1 MPVTST
7 PIASTARPAAAA
19 RPGGCAILLG
29 KVGMW
34 LAVLSFGSIFWAV
47 NGGFSVIG
55 LGVLASAFNSAG
67 ALFWA
72 AVSSWRFAVPVIVPG
87 LPTTQPLIPWIG
99 VLAASCLQISVVWLR
114 LSDQTIPRPLL
125 LVAVLLSIYDYV
137 TTFYGLSTVA
147 WLEKGG
153 PIPAALLAIPMTFTI
168 EIAIGYA
175 LKRR

>member
-7 PIASTARPAAAA
+7 PLGSTARPAA
-19 RPGGCAILLG
+19 RNGGCAILLG
-29 KVGMW
+29 KAGMW
-34 LAVLSFGSIFWAV
+34 LAVASFGGIFWAV

-72 AVSSWRFAVPVIVPG
+72 AVSSWTFPVPVIVPG
-87 LPTTQPLIPWIG
+87 LPTTQPVIPWIG
-99 VLAASCLQISVVWLR
+99 VVAASLLQISVAWLK
-114 LSDQTIPRPLL
+114 LGKQPIPWQLLMVAALMSVYDYATTFFGLGTIP
-125 LVAVLLSIYDYV
+125 
-137 TTFYGLSTVA
+137 

-153 PIPAALLAIPMTFTI
+153 PIPALLIAIPLTFAL
-168 EIAIGYA
+168 EVSIGYA